1 MMILVCFL
9 SFSRGFLRGFVYG
22 LRGWMLDCPCPSLK
36 LYCQLVDQLTTA
48 LPSKFGPGF
57 WQPAWD
63 LFAPTLQQYRAA
75 VGEFSQETIVC
86 VAPLHFTRLFCCSTA
101 SLSCWHT
108 AAHLGLSPE
117 PPAPDC
123 CVSPRRGP
131 SQTWKSSSSVPD
143 CTCSCEHWSNI
154 DPYSQS
160 LFRMWC
166 PLMGCNYVHLLK
178 HWFPSWGPGPPWV
191 WHQRS
196 HGDPPGIVHS
206 KVFKSARVININIT
220 ISIVHQ
226 IYLKMY
232 TNTV

>member
-48 LPSKFGPGF
+48 LPSKFGPGS

-75 VGEFSQETIVC
+75 VGEFSRETIVC

-108 AAHLGLSPE
+108 AAHRGLSPE
-117 PPAPDC
+117 PPQLLC
-123 CVSPRRGP
+123 FSPQRP
-131 SQTWKSSSSVPD
+131 LADLEVQFFSTWL
-143 CTCSCEHWSNI
+143 HM
-154 DPYSQS
+154 
-160 LFRMWC
+160 FMWA
-166 PLMGCNYVHLLK
+166 LIK
-178 HWFPSWGPGPPWV
+178 HWAI
-191 WHQRS
+191 Q
-196 HGDPPGIVHS
+196 S
-206 KVFKSARVININIT
+206 KLILDVMSNEG
-220 ISIVHQ
+220 
-226 IYLKMY
+226 M
-232 TNTV
+232 